1 VASALFVITHIRHRT
16 SLTFT
21 SSQFS
26 HFLLILHLAMA
37 PLLDNPNNAILPD
50 FSTQEHEPARA
61 RLIGNGVADDAQAAG
76 VLAALWTLS
85 NDAAKDV
92 WAEQIQEADRAATL
106 ALDQAAEQERQ
117 RQQALQEEQEAAL
130 KEEHKKNKSK
140 FFPVSTAKV
149 PSHPVIIPSHYAVR
163 KLKAGDY
170 CELHYFTNKGLHEA
184 KTSLLSTEPDGLV
197 MMPAANGQQTWVHAG
212 AIRDPKSV
220 ITKDENLS
228 WEEFNEAAPRMITAM
243 KLNDWPED
251 RVLMHVQFWTALQNH
266 RWRHSFDELQRRALL
281 LYQSQQ
287 RRLWHLTAG
296 TLQGW
301 SIAELNHELILE
313 AREEIFNLQRTKALA
328 SLSQVCSQ

>member
-1 VASALFVITHIRHRT
+1 MAL
-16 SLTFT
+16 
-21 SSQFS
+21 
-26 HFLLILHLAMA
+26 
-37 PLLDNPNNAILPD
+37 LLDNPNDAILPD
-50 FSTQEHEPARA
+50 FSTQNHEAARA
-61 RLIGNGVADDAQAAG
+61 RLIDNGVADDIQAAG
-76 VLAALWTLS
+76 VLATLWTLS
-85 NDAAKDV
+85 NNAAKET
-92 WAEQIQEADRAATL
+92 WAEQIQEANRTAAL
-106 ALDQAAEQERQ
+106 AQEQAAEEERQ
-117 RQQALQEEQEAAL
+117 RQRTLQEEQEAAL

-140 FFPVSTAKV
+140 FVPVSDAKV

-170 CELHYFTNKGLHEA
+170 VELHYFTNKGLKDA
-184 KTSLLSTEPDGLV
+184 KASLVSTEPDGLV
-197 MMPAANGQQTWVHAG
+197 MMPAADGQHTWVHAG

-220 ITKDENLS
+220 VTKDENLS

-243 KLNDWPED
+243 KQHEWPED

-266 RWRHSFDELQRRALL
+266 RWRHSFDEMQQRALL

-296 TLQGW
+296 SPQGGW

-328 SLSQVCSQ
+328 SLNQVRS